1 MFCYTRN
8 LYYLRIWNV
17 LCQQNIPEV
26 PVKVALPMPVVDNTT
41 VMHHGHP
48 PGLSAPPMPTSSIE
62 LLTTLW
68 NRPGFA
74 GTVCGA
80 PEVIFIIKEHN

>member
-1 MFCYTRN
+1 M
-8 LYYLRIWNV
+8 
-17 LCQQNIPEV
+17 
-26 PVKVALPMPVVDNTT
+26 KVALPMPVADNTT

-48 PGLSAPPMPTSSIE
+48 PGLPTALIPTTSIE
-62 LLTTLW
+62 LLTASLW

-80 PEVIFIIKEHN
+80 PEVKRISL